1 MTDGGMIP
9 GQLDVD
15 AVLELAVRDGRA
27 PVPAPQAL
35 GAAAHRFA
43 RNSLRKSKQTQRTY
57 LSVYGRFTAHL
68 AALTG
73 LADPPPSVLTAD
85 AVASYLDGLEGQG
98 RSQAT
103 VRKERA
109 ALNRLVRH
117 LQLIGAIEQTT
128 ALEILD
134 VEASTRSGQP
144 RIRPALDE
152 QTWQRVKDRAAA
164 RVLEL
169 SPAGRA
175 TGPVAAR
182 DLAIIICLGE
192 LGLRSEELR
201 TLRTSDVIRYRAGSA
216 TPWLHVTGKGNRD
229 RQLPLPAEV
238 QRALT
243 AWLDARPP
251 EAMVNPLLFP
261 RLGRQTQDGRFPDAA
276 TALAR
281 PLSATALANIVRPL
295 MAAAGV
301 PPEHCHPHVLRHTFA
316 TLYLQRRTH
325 DPAALTKLQEL
336 LGHASLD
343 TTRGYLHHTR
353 DELERS
359 MLAPE
364 RTVLDAAAAA
374 RRTRNARRAVAGDV
388 PRPQVPAAQRTGSS
402 TSSASYDRVDDG
414 LRPIPRTRVRNAQ

>member
-1 MTDGGMIP
+1 MTGAELQPALGG
-9 GQLDVD
+9 D
-15 AVLELAVRDGRA
+15 LAG
-27 PVPAPQAL
+27 PVQL
-35 GAAAHRFA
+35 GAAAERFA
-43 RNSLRKSKQTQRTY
+43 RNTLRKSAQTRRTY
-57 LSVYGRFTAHL
+57 MSVYARFTAHL
-68 AALTG
+68 AAQIG
-73 LADPPPSVLTAD
+73 VAQPSPAALSAD
-85 AVASYLDGLEGQG
+85 AVAGYLDMLEACG

-117 LQLIGAIEQTT
+117 LQLIGAIDHVT

-144 RIRPALDE
+144 RVRPALDE

-164 RVLEL
+164 RVMEL

-175 TGPVAAR
+175 TAPVAAR
-182 DLAIIICLGE
+182 DLAIIVVLGE

-229 RQLPLPAEV
+229 RELPLPVEV
-238 QRALT
+238 QRTLM
-243 AWLDARPP
+243 AWLDVRPQD
-251 EAMVNPLLFP
+251 AAHNPLLFA
-261 RLGRQTQDGRFPDAA
+261 RLGRQTYDGRFPDAA
-276 TALAR
+276 AAPPR

-301 PPEHCHPHVLRHTFA
+301 PAEHCHPHVLRHTFA
-316 TLYLQRRTH
+316 TLYLQRRAH
-325 DPAALTKLQEL
+325 DSAALTKLQEL
-336 LGHASLD
+336 LGHASLE

-359 MLAPE
+359 MLAPV
-364 RTVLDAAAAA
+364 RNVLDSAAAA
-374 RRTRNARRAVAGDV
+374 RRTRNTRRAA
-388 PRPQVPAAQRTGSS
+388 
-402 TSSASYDRVDDG
+402 
-414 LRPIPRTRVRNAQ
+414 